1 MPRCL
6 SVFSETSIFGSS
18 LSLSFYFSF
27 SSQAVKS
34 STDSFTNSLSLVPRF
49 RPFLLRRSHQ
59 NVGNIVAPPLLS
71 IPCRFSLERRLNGGQ
86 RLRKLGRRTSM
97 VGRNA
102 CTNSAHSEK
111 QLLLSGNARCMA
123 FRCRL
128 WYDCVRCS
136 FITNENETRTKE

>member
-1 MPRCL
+1 MSLGFFRDL
-6 SVFSETSIFGSS
+6 HLWLLS
-18 LSLSFYFSF
+18 LSLFI
-27 SSQAVKS
+27 
-34 STDSFTNSLSLVPRF
+34 SLSLHKPLNRPQTRSRIRCPLSLVFVRFFFDVPTKTSGISS
-49 RPFLLRRSHQ
+49 L
-59 NVGNIVAPPLLS
+59 PPS
-71 IPCRFSLERRLNGGQ
+71 SPSRRFSLERRLNGGQ

-102 CTNSAHSEK
+102 CTNSARSEK

-123 FRCRL
+123 FRRP

>member
-1 MPRCL
+1 MTPWLQLSIRLSSLECL
-6 SVFSETSIFGSS
+6 GVSRFFQRPPSLAP

-71 IPCRFSLERRLNGGQ
+71 IPCRFSLERRLNSGQ
-86 RLRKLGRRTSM
+86 RLRKLGRRTSNSWQKRVHKLGSFGETALI
-97 VGRNA
+97 VGKRA
-102 CTNSAHSEK
+102 VY
-111 QLLLSGNARCMA
+111 G
-123 FRCRL
+123 
-128 WYDCVRCS
+128 V
-136 FITNENETRTKE
+136 